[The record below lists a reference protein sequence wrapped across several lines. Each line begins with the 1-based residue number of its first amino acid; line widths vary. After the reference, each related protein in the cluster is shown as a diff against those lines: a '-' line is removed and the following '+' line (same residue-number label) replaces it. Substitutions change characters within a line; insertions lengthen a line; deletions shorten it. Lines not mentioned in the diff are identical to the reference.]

1 MHPVIAGLPGIIA
14 IFAGDPTMAQ
24 YGSRAVDAP
33 KVQFF
38 APAPD
43 APVAPVIVPPRET
56 APAESAPMSPAPATT
71 PPTAP
76 ARPQAVRPPPASS
89 PSSQAP
95 YFVPGARNSAPVA
108 PTASDP
114 STTAEVFYRTY
125 VQIRTS
131 GVPDATQRARL
142 RPFLTPALEAALAA
156 AEQAERSHRAKTNG
170 AVPPLVEGDMFASL
184 FEGAN
189 AFKVQ
194 ECSERPPGMQ
204 CHLQLS
210 FTDPST
216 KQKVEWRDTLLLVRL
231 GGNWRV
237 NDIVYG
243 GKFAFGQTGQLTELL
258 QIVVKEGKE

>member
-1 MHPVIAGLPGIIA
+1 MHPVIAGLPGILA
-14 IFAGDPTMAQ
+14 IFAGDPAMAQ
-24 YGSRAVDAP
+24 YGSRAADAP

-43 APVAPVIVPPRET
+43 APVAPVIVPPRESPSRESPSRESPPA
-56 APAESAPMSPAPATT
+56 AP
-71 PPTAP
+71 AP
-76 ARPQAVRPPPASS
+76 ARPQAVRPPPAAA
-89 PSSQAP
+89 PSGQAP
-95 YFVPGARNSAPVA
+95 YFIPGARNAPAAA
-108 PTASDP
+108 PAADP
-114 STTAEVFYRTY
+114 SSTAEAFYRTY

-131 GVPDATQRARL
+131 GVPDAAQRARL
-142 RPFLTPALEAALAA
+142 RPFLTPALEAALVA
-156 AEQAERSHRAKTNG
+156 AEQAEKAYRAKTNG

-216 KQKVEWRDTLLLVRL
+216 KQKIEWRDTLLLVRL
-231 GGNWRV
+231 GANWRI
-237 NDIVYG
+237 NDIAYG

-258 QIVVKEGKE
+258 QIVVKEAKE